1 MTRPVP
7 PTGHENRASPTAAW
21 DLADETASL
30 LADVAVQLHRQPGVG
45 NALRAAVG
53 HLVDLA
59 GCDAATGAL
68 FARRRWRLHTS
79 VATGA
84 VAEEADAHQVRLRE
98 GPAFTVMRERTSVVV
113 PDAVTDV
120 RWPRW
125 RALIAPAGVRAA
137 VAVPLDLGTHLTGV
151 VTAYWTGAGRPGP
164 DAVEAAELLAL
175 HASIGLTVARES
187 TTLREAIDARH
198 RIGVA
203 QGILMERYGLSAQQA
218 FDVLRR
224 YSRDNN
230 VKLGQVAREVVET
243 RSLPGWAAGPTNR
256 PPSGP

>member
-7 PTGHENRASPTAAW
+7 PSGDENTAPTTAW
-21 DLADETASL
+21 DLSDETASL
-30 LADVAVQLHRQPGVG
+30 LADVAVQLHREPGVD
-45 NALRAAVG
+45 NALRAVVD

-59 GCDAATGAL
+59 GCNAATGAL

-79 VATGA
+79 VATA
-84 VAEEADAHQVRLRE
+84 ALAEEADAYQVRLRE
-98 GPAFTVMRERTSVVV
+98 GPAFSAMRERTSVVV
-113 PDAVTDV
+113 ADAVTDP

-125 RALIAPAGVRAA
+125 RALVASAGVRAA

-151 VTAYWTGAGRPGP
+151 VTAYWTGAGRPGA
-164 DAVEAAELLAL
+164 DAVEAAELLAR

-187 TTLREAIDARH
+187 TTLREAIEARH

-230 VKLGQVAREVVET
+230 VKLGNVAREVIET
-243 RSLPGWAAGPTNR
+243 RSLPGWTAGPANR